1 MDAVPRLTPTAYELQ
16 QDYMVG
22 FNSDRVMGKGV
33 ARDAPDT
40 LADKCTESE
49 SDKELLAERLNREM
63 RLKHDHDRREKQTHT
78 VYPQPLNFHTI
89 DHLQLLLLTRVY
101 EMHNIHSGPT
111 GLQAI
116 MTVVIWLMGIVPQI
130 MLFTVMI
137 PPMQPQK
144 FTGPWTATYS
154 RVTYTIYRG
163 GTWGWSTH

>member
-1 MDAVPRLTPTAYELQ
+1 
-16 QDYMVG
+16 MVG

-63 RLKHDHDRREKQTHT
+63 RLKHDHDRREK
-78 VYPQPLNFHTI
+78 
-89 DHLQLLLLTRVY
+89 QLLLLTRVY